1 MASTIAKAAEA
12 AGVKPLIEK
21 VNTEDHFGHILSCIK
36 RGLSLKSTKDFDN
49 AKRLAST
56 LDDESKETMEKLLR
70 DREGLEVFLDD
81 QETRLNIGKH
91 IFIDKVQYLA
101 VLQY

>member
-1 MASTIAKAAEA
+1 MKIKSQ
-12 AGVKPLIEK
+12 
-21 VNTEDHFGHILSCIK
+21 ILKLFFRS
-36 RGLSLKSTKDFDN
+36 KDFDD

-91 IFIDKVQYLA
+91 IFIDKVLQVQYLA

>member
-1 MASTIAKAAEA
+1 LKIKSQ
-12 AGVKPLIEK
+12 
-21 VNTEDHFGHILSCIK
+21 ILKLFFRS
-36 RGLSLKSTKDFDN
+36 KDFDD

-91 IFIDKVQYLA
+91 SFIDNVQYFA